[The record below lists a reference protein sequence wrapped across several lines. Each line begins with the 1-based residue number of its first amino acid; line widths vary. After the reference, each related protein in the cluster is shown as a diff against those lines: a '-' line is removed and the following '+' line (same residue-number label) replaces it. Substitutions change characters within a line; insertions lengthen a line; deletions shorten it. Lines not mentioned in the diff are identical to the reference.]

1 MHRKLRYMPTLKLRL
16 KRLGKKRFRN
26 LPYLL
31 ELEVGSLRGLITAC
45 VRKEVEQFNASREEP
60 EVLPFLGPGAIEAQS
75 KDGKIA
81 FGRVA
86 NPDTADAEKAVAVA
100 LQAWEDGMYAV
111 FLGDDEVR
119 SLDEALSLPDGTE
132 VTFIRLTF
140 LTGTFW

>member
-1 MHRKLRYMPTLKLRL
+1 MPTLNLRL

-26 LPYLL
+26 LPYR
-31 ELEVGSLRGLITAC
+31 LEVEIGSLRGLITAC
-45 VRKEVEQFNASREEP
+45 VRKEVERFNASREEP

-75 KDGKIA
+75 KDGKVA

-86 NPDTADAEKAVAVA
+86 NPEKADAEKATTVA

-119 SLDEALSLPDGTE
+119 GLDAPLLLPDGTE